1 MKLTNVQIKQ
11 AKPDV
16 KPYKLSDGKG
26 LYLLV
31 NPNGSKWW
39 RYKYR
44 FLGKEKLK
52 SIGVYPDISLSEARE
67 ECSRVRKLLQ
77 GGEDPVEK
85 EKLIKQERKLKDGQT
100 FELVAREWHTKRYDG
115 WTTRHANNIIT
126 RLEADVFPVIGKK
139 PISSLTPPIVLNCIQ
154 KIEDRGAHEMARRA
168 MQMCSQVLRYG
179 VATGRIE
186 RDVTTDLRGALK
198 HFKRG
203 HYNAIT
209 ANELP
214 EFLRLLAENR
224 PRLFRQTI
232 IATKLLMLTFVRT
245 SELIEAKWSEIDFTK
260 EEWIIP
266 AERMKMGKAHIVPL
280 SQQAIA
286 LFKEQYE
293 KSQKSEYVFPSIPR
307 PKKPMSNGTILG
319 ALKRLGYKGKMT
331 GHGFRSLAL
340 STLKEKLGYPHEI
353 ADRQLAHVP
362 SNRVDAAYDRA
373 QFLSQRK
380 VMMQDWANYIDSL
393 ERIS

>member
-11 AKPDV
+11 AKPDI

-44 FLGKEKLK
+44 FSGKEKLK

-85 EKLIKQERKLKDGQT
+85 EKQIKQERKLKEGQT
-100 FELVAREWHTKRYDG
+100 FELVAREWHTKRYNG
-115 WTTRHANNIIT
+115 WTSRHADNILT

-168 MQMCSQVLRYG
+168 MQMCSQILRYG

-214 EFLRLLAENR
+214 EFLKLMAENK

-245 SELIEAKWSEIDFTK
+245 SELIEAKWSEIDFEK
-260 EEWIIP
+260 EEWVIP
-266 AERMKMGKAHIVPL
+266 AERMKMGIAHVVPL
-280 SQQAIA
+280 SQQVIV

-293 KSQKSEYVFPSIPR
+293 KSHKSEYVFPSIPR

-340 STLKEKLGYPHEI
+340 STLKEKLNYRHEI

-380 VMMQDWANYIDSL
+380 IMMQDWANYIDSL
-393 ERIS
+393 ESAN

>member
-1 MKLTNVQIKQ
+1 MKLTHIQIKQ
-11 AKPDV
+11 AQPGIR
-16 KPYKLSDGKG
+16 PYKLSDGKG

-44 FLGKEKLK
+44 FSGKEKLK
-52 SIGVYPDISLSEARE
+52 SIGVYPDVSLAEARE
-67 ECSRVRKLLQ
+67 ERDKLRKLIL
-77 GGEDPVEK
+77 GGQDPVEK
-85 EKLIKQERKLKDGQT
+85 ERKDKFEQKLKDGQT
-100 FELVAREWHTKRYDG
+100 FELVAREWHTQRYDG
-115 WTTRHANNIIT
+115 WTSRHAANILT
-126 RLEADVFPVIGKK
+126 RLEADVFPVIGRK
-139 PISSLTPPIVLNCIQ
+139 PISSLTPPIVLDCIR

-203 HYNAIT
+203 HYNSIGSD
-209 ANELP
+209 ELP
-214 EFLRLLAENR
+214 QFLRLLEENK
-224 PRLFRQTI
+224 PRLFRQTV

-245 SELIEAKWSEIDFTK
+245 SELIEARWSEIDFDK
-260 EEWIIP
+260 EQWIIP
-266 AERMKMGKAHIVPL
+266 AERMKMGKSHVVPL
-280 SQQAIA
+280 SRQAME
-286 LFKEQYE
+286 LFKEQHE
-293 KSQKSEYVFPSIPR
+293 RSKKSEYVFPSIPR

-340 STLKEKLGYPHEI
+340 TALKEKLGYAHEI

-380 VMMQDWANYIDSL
+380 VMMQDWADYIDKL
-393 ERIS
+393 GANY